1 MSIER
6 TIVCEKC
13 GSICSGVTESIVQ
26 RCGRATPPTH
36 ADRIRGMDDEE
47 LAKALYDF
55 EDLCMPDYCQR
66 KKKCDDMLDADID
79 IPAESCRRC
88 LLDWLQQPAEE
99 VRDGQTI

>member
-1 MSIER
+1 MPNQLAKSMHEIAKQNR
-6 TIVCEKC
+6 LA
-13 GSICSGVTESIVQ
+13 Q
-26 RCGRATPPTH
+26 RGPTH

-88 LLDWLQQPAEE
+88 LLDWLRQPAEE
-99 VRDGQTI
+99 VHDGQTI